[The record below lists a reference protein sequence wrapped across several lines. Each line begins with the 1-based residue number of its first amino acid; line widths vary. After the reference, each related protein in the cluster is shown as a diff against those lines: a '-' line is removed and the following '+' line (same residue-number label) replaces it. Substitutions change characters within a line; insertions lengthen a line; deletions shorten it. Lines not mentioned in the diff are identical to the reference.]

1 MKLLNQNL
9 KKMDDEE
16 LFLANKRILKFGFL
30 TGLVFWALLIIYIL
44 KLEKSLPVSVLFI
57 ILSAIVIYVVFTF
70 AVLIVGLM
78 SKGPAMV
85 ISMVLLSVT
94 IILFINQKWIF
105 SLMLIDIW
113 FLVGYVGA
121 IFHSHH
127 KE

>member
-1 MKLLNQNL
+1 
-9 KKMDDEE
+9 MDDEE

-94 IILFINQKWIF
+94 IVLFINQKWIF

>member
-94 IILFINQKWIF
+94 IVLFINQKWIF